1 MSKTIQPVGRPTHQ
15 RRKRFMDLKKHPFV
29 VPVIT
34 FVALFFMTL
43 VGVVILGE
51 GSVVGPTDAR
61 VVTVFVDNTK
71 RTLPT
76 RASTVSDLL
85 ERLDIKVNDG
95 DIVEP
100 SLDAAI
106 IEDNFSINVYRARP
120 VLIIDEDKKVVINS
134 ADQSPRV
141 AARKAGIVV
150 YPEDHVLP
158 EAPEDLLE
166 EGVVGERYVIDR
178 AVPVTLLLYGNVSAV
193 RTQVATVGE
202 LLKEKGIEV
211 SPDDM
216 VAPSADTPLRPDMRI
231 SITREGQQVV
241 AVEEVIEPPV
251 EYVDDPS
258 VVRGQTV
265 EREPG
270 VLGKKVVTYEIKL
283 ENDIEVS
290 RTPLQEVITIQPIRK
305 VIARGTKVVISN
317 PSENVKIGE
326 RLAAS
331 RGWTGEQWYCLY
343 QLWQKESGWRT
354 TAGNPSSGAYGIPQA
369 LPGTKMATAGSD
381 WATNPSTQITWGMG
395 YIAGRYG
402 TPCGAWAASQS
413 RGWY

>member
-1 MSKTIQPVGRPTHQ
+1 MSNIISPTGSSKHD
-15 RRKRFMDLKKHPFV
+15 RKKRLLSLKKHPFV
-29 VPVIT
+29 VPVLT
-34 FVALFFMTL
+34 FVALVFITL
-43 VGVVILGE
+43 VGLVILGE
-51 GSVVGPTDAR
+51 GSVVGPTDSR
-61 VVTVFVDNTK
+61 VVTVYVDDTK

-76 RASTVSDLL
+76 RASSVSDLL
-85 ERLDIKVNDG
+85 ERLDIKINDG

-106 IEDNFSINVYRARP
+106 VEDNFSINVYRARP
-120 VLIIDEDKKVVINS
+120 VLIVDNDKKVVINS

-158 EAPEDLLE
+158 EAPENLLQ

-178 AVPVTLLLYGNVSAV
+178 AAPVTLILYGNVSAV
-193 RTQVATVGE
+193 RTQVETVGD
-202 LLKEKGIEV
+202 LLEEKGIKV
-211 SPDDM
+211 SPDDT
-216 VAPSADTPLRPDMRI
+216 VAPAADTPLRPDMRV

-241 AVEEVIEPPV
+241 AVEEIIEPPV
-251 EYVDDPS
+251 EHVDDPS
-258 VVRGQTV
+258 VIKGQTV

-270 VLGKKVVTYEIKL
+270 VSGKKVVTYEIKL
-283 ENDIEVS
+283 ENGVEVS

-305 VIARGTKVVISN
+305 VIARGTKVIISN
-317 PSENVKIGE
+317 PSDNVKLGE
-326 RLAAS
+326 RMAAS

-369 LPGTKMATAGSD
+369 LPGTKMATAGAD
-381 WATNPSTQITWGMG
+381 WSTNPATQITWGMG

-402 TPCGAWAASQS
+402 APCGAWAASQS